1 MKNIKILKRPPQ
13 SLSNSFNKSGF
24 ILLLWTVKVILAYQ
38 DGGTAND
45 L

>member
-1 MKNIKILKRPPQ
+1 MKNIKILKRPE
-13 SLSNSFNKSGF
+13 LSNSFNKSGF

-38 DGGTAND
+38 DGGAAND